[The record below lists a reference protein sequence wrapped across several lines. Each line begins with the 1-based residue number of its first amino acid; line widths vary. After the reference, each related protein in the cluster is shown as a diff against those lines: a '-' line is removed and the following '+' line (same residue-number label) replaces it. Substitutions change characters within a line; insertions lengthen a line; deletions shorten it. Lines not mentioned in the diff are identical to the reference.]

1 VTSASIAPGAVGK
14 LQIADGGV
22 TASAL
27 AVGAVTSS
35 AIAAGAVTGATIDP
49 TTSITVNTV
58 TSSDFVF
65 SSAVAGA
72 YIAYPTECHR
82 GLGVGGGAAL
92 QDVGVA
98 DYPVNVFGP
107 SIGITNSAAGVY
119 DFFCP
124 ISVPV
129 PPGATLTVT
138 GASMAF
144 ADFSTNCL
152 VGAELRTKAFGSSD
166 GNTGVSISTVYD
178 GANNADFG
186 FQSVGPQTKAFPAFT
201 PFVVS
206 NSTILYVHA
215 FINLTAA
222 ASSDCRYSG
231 TRITY
236 TIDRP

>member
-1 VTSASIAPGAVGK
+1 VRGSN
-14 LQIADGGV
+14 
-22 TASAL
+22 
-27 AVGAVTSS
+27 
-35 AIAAGAVTGATIDP
+35 IAAATITAANIDP
-49 TTSITVNTV
+49 TTSLAVNSV
-58 TSSDFVF
+58 TSGDFVY
-65 SSAVAGA
+65 SSAIAGA
-72 YIAYPTECHR
+72 YIAPPTACHR
-82 GLGVGGGAAL
+82 GVNGGVL

-98 DYPVNVFGP
+98 DYPANYFGP
-107 SIGITNSAAGVY
+107 SIWITNTAAGGY

-129 PPGATLTVT
+129 PAGATLTVT

-152 VGAELRTKAFGSSD
+152 VGAELRTKLFGSAD
-166 GNTGVSISTVYD
+166 NYTGASISTVYD
-178 GANNADFG
+178 GANSADFA
-186 FQSVGPQTKAFPAFT
+186 FQSTGPQTKAFPAFT

-206 NSTILYVHA
+206 NSTILFVHA
-215 FINLTAA
+215 FINLTAT